1 MAIGRITGQM
11 LSANL
16 ARSGTD
22 LTFETNLLALDVS
35 NSRVGV
41 GTASPAVALHV
52 AATDAVRIASG
63 TTGQR
68 PGSPANGDVRYN
80 STLGTIEG
88 YVGGS
93 TWANMASGDTV
104 KDADSDTK
112 IQVEESS
119 DEDQIRFDV
128 AGSEIMKID
137 ANGLSFTSG
146 GITSNLT
153 VTGNLTVN
161 GTTTTIDSTTLTIED
176 PLIQLAKNNSG
187 GDANT
192 FDQGLF
198 LNRGSLA
205 NVSFI
210 WDESADQFVTAVTS
224 GEDGTTAVNVT
235 IDSIASLQTV
245 NTGGA
250 SWTTACTFNDAS
262 ANDVDFRMESAA
274 QTHAFFLDGSANA
287 IGVKTSSPVYSLDG
301 SGDTTSWRLPVG
313 TTGQRPTGA
322 TGIIRF
328 NTTTGAYEGCTDGST
343 FVSLATAGSAPTFTK
358 ETATGDG
365 STTAF
370 SGFFSS
376 APESVNNVFVYID
389 NVYQEPTENYTVS
402 GTTITFTSAPHSAAR
417 IFAITGADNTAL
429 ATGGVARTESSSV
442 NFTSSATNIM
452 TFAGGTYRSA
462 DIFITLQDAANT
474 EYSAMKGVV
483 VHNGSTAFITIHGIT
498 NTGSSDLA
506 TITANYNSGTV
517 EVKAVSTGGVTA
529 AKVQYSLSAA

>member
-41 GTASPAVALHV
+41 GTASPAVTLHV
-52 AATDAVRIASG
+52 SATDAVRIASG
-63 TTGQR
+63 TTAQR
-68 PGSPANGDVRYN
+68 PGSPAHGDLRYN
-80 STLGTIEG
+80 STLSTIEG
-88 YVGGS
+88 YS
-93 TWANMASGDTV
+93 NSAWANLASGDTV
-104 KDADSDTK
+104 KDADEDTK

-119 DEDQIRFDV
+119 DEDQIRFDI

-224 GEDGTTAVNVT
+224 GEDGTTAGNVT
-235 IDSIASLQTV
+235 IDSVANLQTV

-250 SWTTACTFNDAS
+250 SWTTACTFSDAS
-262 ANDVDFRMESAA
+262 GNDVDFRMESAA

-287 IGVKTSSPVYSLDG
+287 IGVRTSAPVYSLDG

-322 TGIIRF
+322 TGVIRF

-343 FVSLATAGSAPTFTK
+343 FVSLATSGSAPTFTK

-389 NVYQEPTENYTVS
+389 NVFQEPTENYTVS

-417 IFAITGADNTAL
+417 IFAITGADNTSMV
-429 ATGGVARTESSSV
+429 TGGVARTESSAV
-442 NFTSSATNIM
+442 NFTSTATNIM
-452 TFAGGTYRSA
+452 TFNGATYRSA

-483 VHNGSTAFITIHGIT
+483 VHNGSTAFITVSSIT
-498 NTGSSDLA
+498 NTGSTDLG
-506 TITANYNSGTV
+506 TITAVYNGGTV
-517 EVKAVSTGGVTA
+517 EVKAVSSGGVTA